1 MSLTIDNRQFG
12 QARKFVKGTLR
23 AAEKAQFRAVNRV
36 ASKFRTAASKA
47 VRGQVRLPASYVN
60 DNLKV
65 RKKATQ
71 NNPEAVISGRKRPT
85 RLARYGAKQLAR
97 SAKGAAGDQSRGIS
111 AGKKQAGV
119 SVAVSRSSGRKKMRK
134 AFLLP
139 LRGTGT
145 MGVFVRTG
153 PGDKDIKHLYGPSVD
168 QVFRDVRTELKPQIG
183 KELAK
188 EYQAQL
194 NHAIQKEIKQ

>member
-1 MSLTIDNRQFG
+1 MSLSIDSRQFS
-12 QARKFVKGTLR
+12 QARKFIQGTLR
-23 AAEKAQFRAVNRV
+23 AHTKAQFRAVNRT

-47 VRGQVRLPASYVN
+47 VRAEVRLPAAYVN
-60 DNLKV
+60 ENLKV
-65 RKKATQ
+65 SKKATQ
-71 NNPEAVISGRKRPT
+71 KNPEAVISGRKRPT

-97 SAKGAAGDQSRGIS
+97 AAQGASGDQLRGIA

-119 SVAVSRSSGRKKMRK
+119 SVAVNRSSGRKKMRK

-139 LRGTGT
+139 LSNAGT

-153 PGDKDIKHLYGPSVD
+153 PGDRDIKHLYGPSVD
-168 QVFRDVRTELKPQIG
+168 QVFRGVRAELKPQIG

-188 EYQAQL
+188 EYRAQL
-194 NHAIQKEIKQ
+194 NHAMQKEAKK